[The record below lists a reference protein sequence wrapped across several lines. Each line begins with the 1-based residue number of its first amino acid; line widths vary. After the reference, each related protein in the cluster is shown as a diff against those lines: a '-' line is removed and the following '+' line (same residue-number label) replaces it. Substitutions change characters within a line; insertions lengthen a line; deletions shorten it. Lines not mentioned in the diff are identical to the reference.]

1 MSIRL
6 ATTDDAAAIA
16 GIYEPF
22 VTGSRITFEEEAPD
36 LAEMARRIA
45 GTPAGLYPWLVAEQ
59 GGTVVGFASSSA
71 LRVRPAYRWT
81 VETGLYLAPEAQGQ
95 GLGRA
100 LLERMVGLL
109 ERQGFV
115 STVGAI
121 ALPNPSSVAL
131 HMALGFTPA
140 GLYRGT
146 GFKQGE
152 WVDVSL
158 WQKDLAPRSNE
169 PVEPRPFAEIA

>member
-1 MSIRL
+1 MSVRF

-16 GIYEPF
+16 AIYEPF

-36 LAEMARRIA
+36 VSEMERRIA
-45 GTPAGLYPWLVAEQ
+45 GVPAGLYPWLVAEK
-59 GGTVVGFASSSA
+59 GGAIVGFASSSA

-81 VETGLYLAPEAQGQ
+81 VETGLYLAPEAQGH

-100 LLERMVGLL
+100 LLERMIYLL
-109 ERQGFV
+109 DRQRFV
-115 STVGAI
+115 SAIGAI
-121 ALPNPSSVAL
+121 ALPNPSSIAL

-146 GFKQGE
+146 GFKHGE

-158 WQKDLAPRSNE
+158 WQKDLAPRSNA
-169 PVEPRPFAEIA
+169 PAEPRPFADIA